1 MNDSQVNSGGR
12 LATENRD
19 WIPTFFLAGYQK
31 TASTWLHHCLL
42 EHPDVYVPDG
52 DATHFFDIYYYRGL
66 DWYRTFF
73 QDAVG
78 YRQIGDTTPSFMRS
92 HTSRVRM
99 ARFNPAAKIIVTL
112 RNPIERAFSHYW
124 HEKKK
129 RKINY
134 RFEEC
139 LSNNVDIFDD
149 WIATGFYYSHLT
161 DLFALFP
168 RQQVLV
174 LFYDD
179 LQESPT
185 DFLDRTLRFLEVD
198 TDFEPSVLKQAV
210 NKAWYRPTWSEM
222 FDNLRNGRSLR
233 ESEYDRGIDPEFRKR
248 LQEVFRESNAKLGE
262 LVGRDLSHWK

>member
-1 MNDSQVNSGGR
+1 MKDSQTSSDA
-12 LATENRD
+12 LSASQNRE
-19 WIPTFFLAGYQK
+19 WVPTFFLAGYQK
-31 TASTWLHHCLL
+31 TASTWLHRCLL
-42 EHPDVYVPDG
+42 EHPDVYVPEG
-52 DATHFFDIYYYRGL
+52 DATHFFDIYFHRGL

-73 QDAVG
+73 QSAHG
-78 YRQIGDTTPSFMRS
+78 YRQIGDTTPSFMRF

-99 ARFNPAAKIIVTL
+99 AQLNPAAKIIVTL

-161 DLFALFP
+161 DLLTMYP
-168 RQQVLV
+168 RDQVLI

-179 LQESPT
+179 LKASPA
-185 DFLDRTLRFLEVD
+185 DFLAQTLRFLEVD
-198 TDFEPSVLKQAV
+198 ADFTPSVLSQAV
-210 NKAWYRPTWSEM
+210 NKAWYRPTWGEM
-222 FDNLRNGRSLR
+222 FENLKKGQPLR
-233 ESEYDRGIDPEFRKR
+233 ESEYDRGIDPEFRKQ
-248 LQEVFRESNAKLGE
+248 LQEVFRQQNEQLAK